1 MQPEGLRRM
10 RAALCTAVLATA
22 LAFGGCGGDDKKAD
36 TGTGA
41 KASPAAAKTKSA
53 GPIGEVGESAQ
64 TESYVPEGEIV
75 ADTGF
80 RAEIDGF
87 GFQNYTNEAE
97 PVNLSPASMEYTFGE
112 QVCIRGSGEDC
123 VLKPAAA
130 TWMEQQNESM
140 DGGHCMGM
148 SVAALRLYAETLD
161 VTDLGAET
169 VNDVPADDPTAQ
181 QNIGESHIY
190 QSIPAIAD
198 TVIRGEPNEIVE
210 RIIKEMNDENDYFT
224 LGIYKKDGSEGHAI
238 TPLAV
243 EDAGDGVF
251 NVLVWDNNFPDTTRA
266 VEFDTNENTYSYSG
280 AASPE
285 QDESPYLGGAGDNNL
300 DLTGT
305 LQGENIQPCPFCN
318 GDLLED
324 GESKGS
330 KQGTVLA
337 KEKQFS
343 ELTLTGDPTNKPHLV
358 LTDEEGNQTG
368 IVDGKI
374 VEDIPGVQMV
384 RRFAQDPSLGAPE
397 PSYRI
402 PAGQDISITI
412 DGSDLKK
419 KAKSKI
425 DFTGNGIVISI
436 DDIVTYPKQMDNA
449 FIAGGGYGL
458 IYENNSKKSE
468 ETTPILYAGVDD
480 KDASYTFAATAG
492 GLKSGST
499 IGLYVDQKSGQV
511 LLDAD
516 GTKPAFGK
524 KGFYALV
531 IGKSDAK
538 GEKVWVDDDL
548 ELNKKEGAYFNYKQQ
563 KLQAGK
569 PVDIEVGVEDG
580 PYKVRKARYDP

>member
-1 MQPEGLRRM
+1 MDFDGPRRL
-10 RAALCTAVLATA
+10 RAALCTVVLATA
-22 LAFGGCGGDDKKAD
+22 LALGGCGGGDDKGAD
-36 TGTGA
+36 TGA
-41 KASPAAAKTKSA
+41 KASPAATETKGISPLGA
-53 GPIGEVGESAQ
+53 IGESAES
-64 TESYVPEGEIV
+64 ESYVPKGEIV

-80 RAEIDGF
+80 RAEVDGF
-87 GFQNYTNEAE
+87 GFVNYTNDGG
-97 PVNLSPASMEYTFGE
+97 PQNLTPASMEYTFGE
-112 QVCIRGSGEDC
+112 QVCIRGSGENC

-130 TWMEQQNESM
+130 TWMQQQNEGM
-140 DGGHCMGM
+140 AGGHCMGM
-148 SVAALRLYAETLD
+148 SVAALRLFAETLD
-161 VTDLGAET
+161 VDDFGAKR
-169 VNDVPADDPTAQ
+169 VNDIPFDNVAAQ
-181 QNIGESHIY
+181 QTIAESFIY

-198 TVIRGEPNEIVE
+198 KVIRGEPNDILE
-210 RIIKEMNDENDYFT
+210 RIIKEINAKNDLFT
-224 LGIYKKDGSEGHAI
+224 LGIYKRDGSAGHAI
-238 TPLAV
+238 TPVAV
-243 EDAGDGVF
+243 EDVGEGVF

-266 VEFDTNENTYSYSG
+266 MKFDTNQNTFFYSST
-280 AASPE
+280 ADPRE
-285 QDESPYLGGAGDNNL
+285 EESPYDGGAEDGNL

-305 LQGENIQPCPFCN
+305 LEGENIQPCPFCN
-318 GDLLED
+318 GDLTED

-330 KQGTVLA
+330 KQGTVPA

-343 ELTLTGDPTNKPHLV
+343 EITLTGDPENRPRLV
-358 LTDEEGNQTG
+358 LTDDKGNQTG
-368 IVDGKI
+368 FVDGRI
-374 VEDIPGVQMV
+374 VEDIPDVQVV
-384 RRFAQDPSLGAPE
+384 RRFAQDPSVGGPE

-412 DGSDLKK
+412 DGSDVKRK
-419 KAKSKI
+419 TTSKI

-458 IYENNSKKSE
+458 IYENNSKKEE

-548 ELNKKEGAYFNYKQQ
+548 ELNRKEGAYFNFKQQ

-580 PYKVRKARYDP
+580 PYRIRKARYEK